1 MSPPEPGEVL
11 GMPLQLL
18 PITSILPVPPGLFWG
33 FSKLSVA
40 TNLLVLQT
48 QDNG

>member
-1 MSPPEPGEVL
+1 MSPLEPGKVL
-11 GMPLQLL
+11 GMLLQLF
-18 PITSILPVPPGLFWG
+18 PVTSILPVPPGLFLG